1 MEKVLSA
8 GSEAAPARRRQR
20 NLRGEGSRLSDEIVS
35 AALAIIERTGSDEA
49 VTLRAVAREVGIAAP
64 SIYPHFADADEI
76 VTAVV
81 ARVFGELTQ
90 AVRLGSDTNGD
101 DRVDR
106 LVGGC
111 QGYVHFGLDHPARY
125 GVLFSERENSL
136 TRLAQ
141 YCTPVVIEPG
151 HGPVL
156 EFGAE
161 AFAILVQAVQNCV
174 DAGAS
179 ASTDVVADSIA
190 VWVGLHGLVSLRT
203 TLPRFPW
210 PDDLDE
216 FVRGLVLSLAKIRAR

>member
-1 MEKVLSA
+1 
-8 GSEAAPARRRQR
+8 
-20 NLRGEGSRLSDEIVS
+20 VS
-35 AALAIIERTGSDEA
+35 AALAIIERNGSDEA
-49 VTLRAVAREVGIAAP
+49 VTLRAVAREIGIAAP

-81 ARVFGELTQ
+81 ARVFRELTE
-90 AVRLGSDTNGD
+90 AVRRGGETGGD
-101 DRVDR
+101 DPVNR

-111 QGYVHFGLDHPARY
+111 QAYVQFGLDHPARY

-151 HGPVL
+151 QRPVL

-161 AFAILVQAVQNCV
+161 SFAILVRAVQNCM

-179 ASTDVVADSIA
+179 ASTDAVTSAVAL
-190 VWVGLHGLVSLRT
+190 WVGLHGLVSLRT
-203 TLPRFPW
+203 SLPRFPW
-210 PDDLDE
+210 PDGVDE
-216 FVRGLVLSLAKIRAR
+216 FVRGLVLSLAQIRAR